1 MGVGVGVGVE
11 WSPWLQCDPRDVIR
25 ERERGRERERERERE
40 RFSDVLAADGMFPRP
55 SLDSHL

>member
-11 WSPWLQCDPRDVIR
+11 WSPWLQCDPRDVI
-25 ERERGRERERERERE
+25 RERERERERE